1 LIHFYKRYFRRIL
14 TDDKVVCVMIA
25 FKVSEVFSPDN
36 FFIQKQDELETLDKF
51 LTDLSR
57 YYIRCELERRL
68 DELRVPPTS
77 CQLGMWVAAVWEEDN
92 YWYRAKIIKIT
103 SLTTVEIQFVDFG
116 NRMSC
121 KKSELYE
128 LVEPFRQNNFPAFSS
143 QAKLSG
149 IKPAGGKKFS
159 KAASDFFQKLTHDTG
174 LVGQVVGSNENG
186 KLEVKLIL
194 KDGEID
200 IGDKLIKKGL
210 AWPRI
215 KEEARS
221 VEKKFPSD
229 LANMLDDLTCKLLN
243 CKGQAE
249 TSGHVL
255 AAFEGLQEEMNELRS
270 QFQNVDVHVHEVIKK
285 QVKLAKKLLIIGVE
299 KRETQENGNY
309 DNDDDPEA
317 GEITR
322 TISNDS
328 GFVCQ
333 YEG

>member
-1 LIHFYKRYFRRIL
+1 
-14 TDDKVVCVMIA
+14 M
-25 FKVSEVFSPDN
+25 FSPEN

-68 DELRVPPTS
+68 DELRVSPMN

-92 YWYRAKIIKIT
+92 FWYRAKIIKIT

-128 LVEPFRQNNFPAFSS
+128 LVEQFRQNNFPAFSS
-143 QAKLSG
+143 QAKLSD

-174 LVGQVVGSNENG
+174 LVGQVFGSNENG
-186 KLEVKLIL
+186 KLEVKLVL
-194 KDGEID
+194 NDGEID
-200 IGDKLIKKGL
+200 VGDKLIKERL
-210 AWPRI
+210 AVPRI
-215 KEEARS
+215 KEEASS
-221 VEKKFPSD
+221 VERKFPSD
-229 LANMLDDLTCKLLN
+229 LANMLDDLACKLLN
-243 CKGQAE
+243 CKRQAE
-249 TSGHVL
+249 TSGGGHVL

-270 QFQNVDVHVHEVIKK
+270 RFLNVDVHLNDVMKR
-285 QVKLAKKLLIIGVE
+285 QVKLAKKILIIGVE
-299 KRETQENGNY
+299 KRETQDDVNY
-309 DNDDDPEA
+309 EKNDDSKADEL
-317 GEITR
+317 TR

-333 YEG
+333 FEG

>member
-1 LIHFYKRYFRRIL
+1 
-14 TDDKVVCVMIA
+14 M
-25 FKVSEVFSPDN
+25 
-36 FFIQKQDELETLDKF
+36 
-51 LTDLSR
+51 
-57 YYIRCELERRL
+57 
-68 DELRVPPTS
+68 S

-128 LVEPFRQNNFPAFSS
+128 LVEPFRQNSFPAFSS

-149 IKPAGGKKFS
+149 IKPAAGKKFS
-159 KAASDFFQKLTHDTG
+159 KGASDFFQKLTHDTG

-194 KDGEID
+194 NDGEID
-200 IGDKLIKKGL
+200 IGDKLIKERL
-210 AWPRI
+210 ALPRI
-215 KEEARS
+215 KEEVSS

-229 LANMLDDLTCKLLN
+229 LAIMLDDLAFKLLN
-243 CKGQAE
+243 CKRQAE
-249 TSGHVL
+249 TSGSGHEL
-255 AAFEGLQEEMNELRS
+255 AAFEGLQEEMDELRS
-270 QFQNVDVHVHEVIKK
+270 LFLNVDVHVHEVIKK
-285 QVKLAKKLLIIGVE
+285 QVKLAKKILIIGVE
-299 KRETQENGNY
+299 KRETQDNGKCEK
-309 DNDDDPEA
+309 NDDSEA

-333 YEG
+333 FEG